1 MILLLDLCYEKDS
14 LSKYEFVNPV
24 ADTLRNM
31 RKRFEMLHF
40 TEIAEDK
47 LGKYEKIILCGTALK
62 DYTYADRIDMFS
74 WLMQYDRPVL
84 GICAG
89 MQVIS
94 AVYGGSIVPKPAIG
108 LEKIEIVTDTP
119 LLGKPRQIEGYHL
132 HNYGVTLPE
141 EFILVAGTTDVVEAF
156 KHRER
161 SIYGIIFHPEVRN
174 RWILEHFAGLQNSF
188 SQLNS

>member
-24 ADTLRNM
+24 ADTLR
-31 RKRFEMLHF
+31 KAGTHFETLHF
-40 TEIAEDK
+40 AEIAEDE
-47 LGKYEKIILCGTALK
+47 LGKYDKIILCGTALK
-62 DYTYADRIDMFS
+62 DNTYADRIDVFS
-74 WLMQYDRPVL
+74 WLTQYDGPVL

-89 MQVIS
+89 MQVMS
-94 AVYGGSIVPKPAIG
+94 AIYGGSIVPKPAIG
-108 LEKIEIVTDTP
+108 LERIEIVKGTP
-119 LLGKPRQIEGYHL
+119 LLGEPRQIEGYHL

-141 EFILVAGTTDVVEAF
+141 DFLLVAGTTEVVEAF

-174 RWILEHFAGLQNSF
+174 RWILERFAGLQNSF
-188 SQLNS
+188 

>member
-14 LSKYEFVNPV
+14 LSKYEFVNPI
-24 ADTLRNM
+24 ADTLR
-31 RKRFEMLHF
+31 KAGARFETLHF
-40 TEIAEDK
+40 TGVADGELEEYD
-47 LGKYEKIILCGTALK
+47 KIILSGTALK
-62 DYTYADRIDMFS
+62 DNTYADRIDMFS
-74 WLMQYDRPVL
+74 WLKRYNGQVL

-94 AVYGGSIVPKPAIG
+94 AVFGGCIVPKPAIG
-108 LEKIEIVTDTP
+108 LERIEIVTDTP
-119 LLGKPRQIEGYHL
+119 LLGEPRQIDGYHL

-141 EFILVAGTTDVVEAF
+141 EFFLVAGTTEVVEAF

-174 RWILEHFAGLQNSF
+174 RWILERFAGL
-188 SQLNS
+188 

>member
-14 LSKYEFVNPV
+14 LSRYEFVFPI
-24 ADTLRNM
+24 ADTLR
-31 RKRFEMLHF
+31 KAGARFENLHF
-40 TEIAEDK
+40 TEITEDD
-47 LGKYEKIILCGTALK
+47 LGKYDKIILCGTALK
-62 DYTYADRIDMFS
+62 DNTYADRIDMFS
-74 WLMQYDRPVL
+74 WLKRYDGPVL

-94 AVYGGSIVPKPAIG
+94 AVFGGSIVPKPTIG
-108 LEKIEIVTDTP
+108 LERIEIVTDTP
-119 LLGKPRQIEGYHL
+119 LLGEPCQIEGYHL

-141 EFILVAGTTDVVEAF
+141 EFLLVAGTTEVVEAF

-174 RWILEHFAGLQNSF
+174 RWILERLAGLQKS
-188 SQLNS
+188 L

>member
-14 LSKYEFVNPV
+14 LSEYEFVFPI
-24 ADTLRNM
+24 ADTLR
-31 RKRFEMLHF
+31 KAGACTEMLHF
-40 TEIAEDK
+40 TEMAENK
-47 LGKYEKIILCGTALK
+47 LGKYDKIILCGTALK
-62 DYTYADRIDMFS
+62 DNTYADRIDMFS
-74 WLMQYDRPVL
+74 WLMQCDRPVL

-94 AVYGGSIVPKPAIG
+94 AVFGGSIVPKPAIG
-108 LEKIEIVTDTP
+108 LEEIEIVTDTP
-119 LLGKPRQIEGYHL
+119 LLGEPRQIEGYHL

-141 EFILVAGTTDVVEAF
+141 EFLLVAGTTEVVEAF

-174 RWILEHFAGLQNSF
+174 RWILERFAVLLNSF
-188 SQLNS
+188 

>member
-14 LSKYEFVNPV
+14 LPEYEFVFPI
-24 ADTLRNM
+24 ADTLKKAGARL
-31 RKRFEMLHF
+31 EIQHF
-40 TEIAEDK
+40 TEMAENK
-47 LGKYEKIILCGTALK
+47 LGKYDKIILCGTALK
-62 DYTYADRIDMFS
+62 DNTYADRIDMFS
-74 WLMQYDRPVL
+74 WLMQCDRPVL

-94 AVYGGSIVPKPAIG
+94 AVFGGSIVPKPAIG
-108 LEKIEIVTDTP
+108 LEEIEIVTDTP
-119 LLGKPRQIEGYHL
+119 LLGEPRQIEGYHL

-141 EFILVAGTTDVVEAF
+141 EFLLVAGTTEVVEAF

-174 RWILEHFAGLQNSF
+174 RWILERFAVLQNSF
-188 SQLNS
+188 

>member
-14 LSKYEFVNPV
+14 LSEYEFVFPI
-24 ADTLRNM
+24 ADTLRKAGV
-31 RKRFEMLHF
+31 RLEIRHF
-40 TEIAEDK
+40 TEMAENKLDK
-47 LGKYEKIILCGTALK
+47 YDKIILCGTALK
-62 DYTYADRIDMFS
+62 DNTYADRIDMFS
-74 WLMQYDRPVL
+74 WLNQCSRPVL

-108 LEKIEIVTDTP
+108 LEEIKIVTYTP
-119 LLGKPRQIEGYHL
+119 LLGEPRQIEGYHL

-141 EFILVAGTTDVVEAF
+141 EFLLVAGTTEVVEAF

-174 RWILEHFAGLQNSF
+174 RWILERFAGLQNSF
-188 SQLNS
+188 